1 MFLSTMQM
9 LMAPHNLVFTVA
21 LLIVLA
27 LALLEVLSLMVGGTL
42 LGGETEVPDAIAV
55 GDGEISFDGGAEGVL
70 GDVLA
75 WLHVGRVP
83 ITILLILFLLGF
95 GISGLA
101 LQTAV
106 KTMFGGAMP
115 VPIAVAAALF
125 VAFPA
130 TRIRGGILRPLIP
143 RDETEAV
150 SHDSFLGLEAQI
162 LSGTARR
169 GAPAEARLRDR
180 YGRSHYI
187 MVEPDADEEV
197 FAAGTQVLVLK
208 RRDAIYRAINNSHA
222 VLED

>member
-115 VPIAVAAALF
+115 VPI
-125 VAFPA
+125 
-130 TRIRGGILRPLIP
+130 
-143 RDETEAV
+143 
-150 SHDSFLGLEAQI
+150 
-162 LSGTARR
+162 
-169 GAPAEARLRDR
+169 
-180 YGRSHYI
+180 
-187 MVEPDADEEV
+187 
-197 FAAGTQVLVLK
+197 
-208 RRDAIYRAINNSHA
+208 
-222 VLED
+222 